1 MILLC
6 GLQWLVASSKVLNSL
21 KGIHAEAPPPFAQS
35 AQYQKAFKDAEE
47 SVEEDPKGKAK
58 KGLKK
63 KKKKADL
70 KKLQETSKLQP
81 VATDGEDTG
90 STYKA
95 KEYGNLRQQFIAI
108 ARQDRG
114 ISSAEAAQEWN
125 NSALKRKLLSCLSV
139 PELRRRR
146 FIEKD
151 CNHNPWADPVTS

>member
-1 MILLC
+1 M
-6 GLQWLVASSKVLNSL
+6 QWLVVSSKVLNSL

-35 AQYQKAFKDAEE
+35 AQYQKAFKDTKE
-47 SVEEDPKGKAK
+47 SVEDPKGGKIKAK
-58 KGLKK
+58 KGLK

-70 KKLQETSKLQP
+70 KKLQDTSKVQP
-81 VATDGEDTG
+81 VAGDGEDTG

-95 KEYGNLRQQFIAI
+95 KEYGTLRQQFIAT

-114 ISSAEAAQEWN
+114 LSSAEAAQEWN
-125 NSALKRKLLSCLSV
+125 DSALKRKLLSGLSV

-151 CNHNPWADPVTS
+151 CCHNPWADPVTS